1 MTAAHVLSLVGLQSC
16 LYANLF
22 PSEKNGPLSVQ
33 ALGPDN
39 RDAQKRAPAH
49 WAAGSFSRFLDPGLP
64 ADQRNMVL
72 IMPSSAEAVWQ
83 KGSDALS
90 HILRLFPSS
99 ADTGDVNGKTPLH
112 LSWLKS
118 VHLLIRNNARVNAT
132 ARDGTVPLHIA
143 AIYGQEKTVEA
154 LLESGADVNLQNAQG
169 ASALHCVAL
178 GELDDTEKLA
188 STFAAPKWAV
198 MGQLEIFKDSL
209 SHFLP
214 SLIAYDRTAER
225 LLAAVAINDG
235 WTSLNSASLNGHVEV
250 VMVLLTT
257 GNAHPD
263 SADTKYGRTPLSFAA
278 GNGHEPVAQLLL
290 MTADVDPNSKDHI
303 GRTPLFYAAWKGHRK
318 LVGLLIADTRVE
330 PDSPDHYALTPLL
343 AAVAN
348 GHGEVVDVLIATNRV
363 NIHCKDHFGRTP
375 LSWVR
380 RTGNAQI
387 MKLLVEGG
395 QKNGALIS
403 ENGPIVEK
411 EPLQNVEVSRLCDVC
426 TGVLG
431 LAHIVLT
438 KPTDGL

>member
-112 LSWLKS
+112 LSWMCGNVGNIENLLKAGANVNSLDSLGLTPLHYACGPLGLKS

-154 LLESGADVNLQNAQG
+154 LLESGADVNLRNAQG

-225 LLAAVAINDG
+225 LLAAGADADVNRIGFNGETALHIAALRGHNELTKMLLRTGADINAANKDG
-235 WTSLNSASLNGHVEV
+235 LTALYAAALNGHVEV
-250 VMVLLTT
+250 VFP
-257 GNAHPD
+257 A
-263 SADTKYGRTPLSFAA
+263 SR
-278 GNGHEPVAQLLL
+278 
-290 MTADVDPNSKDHI
+290 
-303 GRTPLFYAAWKGHRK
+303 RAW
-318 LVGLLIADTRVE
+318 
-330 PDSPDHYALTPLL
+330 
-343 AAVAN
+343 
-348 GHGEVVDVLIATNRV
+348 
-363 NIHCKDHFGRTP
+363 
-375 LSWVR
+375 
-380 RTGNAQI
+380 
-387 MKLLVEGG
+387 
-395 QKNGALIS
+395 
-403 ENGPIVEK
+403 
-411 EPLQNVEVSRLCDVC
+411 
-426 TGVLG
+426 GVQET
-431 LAHIVLT
+431 I
-438 KPTDGL
+438 